1 MLLYPVVFLGV
12 MAWLGVVA
20 PNWWS
25 YWILTSVVGVITRKF
40 VE

>member
-1 MLLYPVVFLGV
+1 MLFFPFLFLGV
-12 MAWLGVVA
+12 MAWVGVVA

-25 YWILTSVVGVITRKF
+25 YWILTTLLGLATRKF